1 MFMAH
6 KGENVTPKGLVGGGL
21 RSTSPTSFHMWLI
34 QWAPGSCLVGWP
46 LAALAVP
53 ADQHIT
59 TAIAFI
65 LSGMLLG
72 VMLWGLIALSSLP
85 LFFAI
90 RPRIDHPGCRVT
102 RWHGAAFAAA
112 GLTPL
117 VLIVIALSLALIGN
131 ETNFRAISTKAWVA
145 LAISGVGLGLG
156 TFVAAEMWRLV
167 LQPHQDTRRS
177 QLIEPLD
184 ITPAVRV
191 KEDLEVLRIMLANA
205 AMGLLSFFVLLVV
218 PSLVLLVLLVAIGY
232 IELPQP
238 VQWVQFVPSAVLA
251 FVLFPL
257 IGLASY
263 QIGLWQF
270 VSVRTSGVL
279 LFAGTFFLVVG
290 HSFEPFQ
297 ELHVGSQVG
306 YSAAAWVYTGV
317 LWALTVPL
325 FVLTGSIFRMS
336 RRLTLLRVDL
346 EPVVRG
352 WRAWPTDLWTHA
364 LRTLC
369 LPSFL
374 MALPQGRAR
383 PTLLFAL
390 AAVVSALHTGLLF
403 SYLTQAPSVLGF
415 IVRTALREESDAVSG
430 RVFPTVGAAITAVSP
445 MQLSG
450 IAPSN
455 IILALPF
462 VFVLILF
469 VVATWLSQ
477 KVAAS
482 LVRRAQ
488 RRAALGYQMVI
499 RQDTRRPI
507 LFLRPFR
514 EDERLFEP
522 PANSLIAK
530 ILAAQRSK
538 TNPR

>member
-1 MFMAH
+1 
-6 KGENVTPKGLVGGGL
+6 
-21 RSTSPTSFHMWLI
+21 
-34 QWAPGSCLVGWP
+34 
-46 LAALAVP
+46 
-53 ADQHIT
+53 
-59 TAIAFI
+59 
-65 LSGMLLG
+65 
-72 VMLWGLIALSSLP
+72 
-85 LFFAI
+85 
-90 RPRIDHPGCRVT
+90 
-102 RWHGAAFAAA
+102 
-112 GLTPL
+112 
-117 VLIVIALSLALIGN
+117 
-131 ETNFRAISTKAWVA
+131 
-145 LAISGVGLGLG
+145 
-156 TFVAAEMWRLV
+156 
-167 LQPHQDTRRS
+167 
-177 QLIEPLD
+177 
-184 ITPAVRV
+184 
-191 KEDLEVLRIMLANA
+191 
-205 AMGLLSFFVLLVV
+205 
-218 PSLVLLVLLVAIGY
+218 
-232 IELPQP
+232 

-415 IVRTALREESDAVSG
+415 IVRTALREESDAVTG

-530 ILAAQRSK
+530 IWRLKDRKRTLDEIVLDAASPVGPVIALGAPGEEIAPLGAARLYADDAEWQNVVGSLASQSLAIIIYLEESGGILWELKHLVAGGHLTK
-538 TNPR
+538 TLCILNPRTSLATIQGAIEEARRSDNTALCDMLERVRATISSVGTSKVVVGFRCTDGVVAPIIAEDASDYTHWCMVNLMLLALT